1 MTKLFRN
8 PCAIINS
15 DLYRFGEADMGKVS
29 NLERDTVARVSN
41 GVFEFIGIPE
51 RFLRKVE
58 DDKCFKCSSS
68 ECAMVKLV
76 QTRRQGR
83 KTEWEDQDEVEEKGN
98 QNELMKTQKWA
109 IRVKRNFQ
117 VNSGRCL
124 EDPNYTCKTR
134 ITLPKE
140 EYEVALSKHY
150 LFCQLFRFLGWVC
163 MLDLARAR

>member
-1 MTKLFRN
+1 
-8 PCAIINS
+8 
-15 DLYRFGEADMGKVS
+15 MGKVS
-29 NLERDTVARVSN
+29 NLERDTVARVSK
-41 GVFEFIGIPE
+41 GVFEFIGILE

-83 KTEWEDQDEVEEKGN
+83 EAEREDQEEEGEKDR
-98 QNELMKTQKWA
+98 NE
-109 IRVKRNFQ
+109 
-117 VNSGRCL
+117 
-124 EDPNYTCKTR
+124 TR

-163 MLDLARAR
+163 MLDLAQTREWARGSPEKQDLWEVDIRKEAICMLLR